1 MRNSPAVQTAILGSI
16 LLHLRS
22 KRANSRSTLTSVTRL
37 SPSTI
42 GLYVD
47 QLISENWIVESGL
60 EQGTMGRPMR
70 TLSLRSNAGWFAGIE
85 FNAERLRAVQV
96 DFSGVECSSI
106 SAHLPPQ
113 VDKKTILKEIHRAI
127 VGLTKKAKGTFCA
140 IGIGAPGVVD
150 PASGQA
156 IHYSFVDDWR
166 NVPLRSNLEKKFKVP
181 VTLENNLRT
190 IALAER
196 WFGGGRELD
205 DYVVLGPRRG
215 FGVAIVKEGQL
226 LNGAQHAVGEIGRWL
241 WSVDGKP
248 GEMHDVLSSPAVWRR
263 LKGVSSRSS
272 LPDDLYKAL
281 AAFSEDS
288 GTAWQSIVEDYAKV
302 LGILQLVLDSHTYFL
317 HGPQIALGNRF
328 CQAISDRVS
337 RITPALSKTPINIV
351 PSILGDDA
359 GALGAASLAMEAWL
373 PIREE

>member
-1 MRNSPAVQTAILGSI
+1 M
-16 LLHLRS
+16 
-22 KRANSRSTLTSVTRL
+22 RL

-47 QLISENWIVESGL
+47 QLISQNWIVESGL

-70 TLSLRSNAGWFAGIE
+70 TLSLCSHAGWFAGIE
-85 FNAERLRAVQV
+85 FNAERLRAIQV

-106 SAHLPPQ
+106 VTQLPPK
-113 VDKKTILKEIHRAI
+113 VDKKTILKEIQRAI
-127 VGLTKKAKGTFCA
+127 VALTKKAKGTFCA

-150 PASGQA
+150 PISGEA

-215 FGVAIVKEGQL
+215 FGVAIVKDGQL
-226 LNGAQHAVGEIGRWL
+226 LNGAHHAVGEIGRWL

-248 GEMHDVLSSPAVWRR
+248 GEMHDALSSPAVWRR
-263 LKGVSSRSS
+263 LRGGSSRSS
-272 LPDDLYKAL
+272 LPVDLYKAL
-281 AAFSEDS
+281 ADYREDS
-288 GTAWQSIVEDYAKV
+288 GVAWQSIVEDYAKV
-302 LGILQLVLDSHTYFL
+302 LGLLQLVLDSHTYFL
-317 HGPQIALGNRF
+317 HGPQTALGNHF
-328 CQAISDRVS
+328 CQAIGDRVS
-337 RITPALSKTPINIV
+337 QLHPALSKTPINIM
-351 PSILGDDA
+351 PSNLGDDA

-373 PIREE
+373 PTRI